1 MGIDSGMI
9 DRNVELINI
18 AKIDLLKGRVNSDLD
33 SLSKI
38 LLDNYHNRFECE
50 VESTYFEDSVCPPND
65 IVDDIIEQIKIDFN
79 AATGENISP
88 INYWGHIHEKNMSTN
103 THNHNTTY
111 VSSVVYVEVPEG
123 SGKIIFRPRLNQ
135 YDNSAYSSKLDPERG
150 VYYVFPGYLDHFVT
164 RNMSDQLRVSLSI
177 NFKKDE

>member
-1 MGIDSGMI
+1 MI

-65 IVDDIIEQIKIDFN
+65 IVDDIISGVTLELGALGNCMAPFALINSQKI
-79 AATGENISP
+79 T
-88 INYWGHIHEKNMSTN
+88 MSN
-103 THNHNTTY
+103 Y
-111 VSSVVYVEVPEG
+111 VS
-123 SGKIIFRPRLNQ
+123 
-135 YDNSAYSSKLDPERG
+135 
-150 VYYVFPGYLDHFVT
+150 
-164 RNMSDQLRVSLSI
+164 M
-177 NFKKDE
+177 